1 MQELCILLK
10 VRGDEVVPAVRQL
23 ITLAEQVDEV
33 RARASDAALA
43 IQILAQVEET
53 LNSRVASAVTTSGGS
68 PSIAKQGRSAK
79 RQGSTFRVEP
89 HDVIHEVQELVAFET
104 RWLTDALVNR
114 EAKGLYEVLRM
125 AFDQITLPS
134 TTHSHDVSS
143 PTSFLSI
150 Y

>member
-1 MQELCILLK
+1 MQNMLEASKQSSSIMQELCILLK

-89 HDVIHEVQELVAFET
+89 HDVIHEVQELV
-104 RWLTDALVNR
+104 V
-114 EAKGLYEVLRM
+114 
-125 AFDQITLPS
+125 
-134 TTHSHDVSS
+134 H
-143 PTSFLSI
+143 
-150 Y
+150 